1 MYKLL
6 ILLTFFATTSCKTLP
21 DKVKGWKKDF
31 KQLEVEAKDYKKDLR
46 EAVK

>member
-21 DKVKGWKKDF
+21 DKVKDWKTDL